1 MVSCSF
7 SLPRQVQGTPG
18 SISLSQLQWEGQ
30 TSLPFA
36 QQRLCND
43 SLQTKTLQWL
53 FTSPG
58 PLPPTTV
65 GGGPQHDSPCTYG
78 EGNWWPKWFPF
89 WRAKR
94 LFSASWHFPSF
105 HPNENIFVLSN
116 WKQKSGQGNQVN
128 SFSLK
133 RSPFDKIFA
142 WRRLRWKTSWT
153 WRMKVVSK
161 LTSRLHFIQTQY
173 CSVYKPTFSLFFVG
187 KAFYC
192 RLQFWLIGWKN
203 SQDHLAGLC
212 LIKLKRRLNKWTNQE
227 RTYVR
232 APCPGLWELGAFTLP
247 KPTVSL
253 CHLSRIE
260 RLSQKKWTWR
270 LAVWLLEV
278 IPHCTTPIGVH
289 RTWPSAWTLRCTR
302 APSMAE
308 NPQSA
313 LCLEGGGGLCKP

>member
-1 MVSCSF
+1 MDLKNESCFKINIKVAFHSN
-7 SLPRQVQGTPG
+7 TT
-18 SISLSQLQWEGQ
+18 LQ
-30 TSLPFA
+30 
-36 QQRLCND
+36 C
-43 SLQTKTLQWL
+43 LQT
-53 FTSPG
+53 
-58 PLPPTTV
+58 
-65 GGGPQHDSPCTYG
+65 
-78 EGNWWPKWFPF
+78 
-89 WRAKR
+89 
-94 LFSASWHFPSF
+94 HFF
-105 HPNENIFVLSN
+105 IIFCWES
-116 WKQKSGQGNQVN
+116 
-128 SFSLK
+128 
-133 RSPFDKIFA
+133 
-142 WRRLRWKTSWT
+142 
-153 WRMKVVSK
+153 
-161 LTSRLHFIQTQY
+161 
-173 CSVYKPTFSLFFVG
+173 
-187 KAFYC
+187 FYC

-232 APCPGLWELGAFTLP
+232 APCPGLWQLGAFTLP
-247 KPTVSL
+247 KLTVSL

-270 LAVWLLEV
+270 LAIWLLEV